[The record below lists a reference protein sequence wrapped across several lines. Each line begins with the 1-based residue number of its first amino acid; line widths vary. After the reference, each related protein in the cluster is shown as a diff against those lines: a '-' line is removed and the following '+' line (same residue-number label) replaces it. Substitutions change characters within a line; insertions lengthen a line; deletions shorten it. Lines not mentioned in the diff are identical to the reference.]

1 MKLLKAA
8 IAKAKTLIPH
18 QAEPPPAPLP
28 ESTAEFEPETTKQD
42 EAHPCEAYNYLKIRF
57 RDIGRMNAIIEAL
70 GRDFLTALPQGAY
83 QSRLGQI
90 VFLHRRM
97 HEDLTD
103 DRVQE
108 WLDAARAH
116 QHENPGKWD
125 EWDAANL
132 REMTQMY
139 LMNAHIDADLIE
151 RKAHL
156 SYEGRNHHRALKAS
170 GDWQQAKKFLAE
182 QIDLHRKIA
191 DARCEALGLESHY
204 EALMLEFMPGIT
216 VKEVETLFSAHETAL
231 NDLYPQIVEYQKA
244 EGEPKPIDAHYEP
257 EAQMWLNR
265 SILNV
270 LGFDFDRGS
279 LHETGHNPVEGGT
292 VDDTRLVIGKAEDI
306 NFLHSLKSALHE
318 GGHGLYIQGLPRQT
332 WRYQP
337 VAMDLGAAVHESQA
351 LLIEMIIGRMTE
363 FFEYLSPRLEGVF
376 QAMNNPALT
385 AENLR
390 MRKTRIKAGVD
401 RKKADEVTY
410 FYHINL
416 RFKLERDLI
425 EGTLKIDDLP
435 DAWEAGIR
443 SSLGVMPDNYLEG
456 CLQDVHWFVGKFGYF
471 PAYALGHMMAAQLL
485 HKIQKD
491 IPDLR
496 TQIGQGDF
504 NALRAWLN
512 DNIYAKGRLMDMQ
525 DMLTTATGKPL
536 RAEYLAKHLKRRYLG

>member
-1 MKLLKAA
+1 MKLLQKALL
-8 IAKAKTLIPH
+8 KLRTYSSSH
-18 QAEPPPAPLP
+18 DPAPDPLP
-28 ESTAEFEPETTKQD
+28 EATADFEPEISKQD
-42 EAHPCEAYNYLKIRF
+42 EEHPCAAYTNLKTRF

-90 VFLHRRM
+90 VFMHRRM

-103 DRVQE
+103 ERVQE
-108 WLDAARAH
+108 WLDEARAH
-116 QHENPGKWD
+116 EHEKPQEWD

-139 LMNAHIDADLIE
+139 LMFAHLDPDVME

-170 GDWQQAKKFLAE
+170 GDWGQAKRFLAE
-182 QIDLHRKIA
+182 QIELSRKIA

-204 EALMLEFMPGIT
+204 EALMLEFIPGIS
-216 VKEVETLFSAHETAL
+216 VREVEALFDTHAAAL
-231 NDLYPQIVEYQKA
+231 NDLYPQIA
-244 EGEPKPIDAHYEP
+244 ERQAQEGDPLPIDAHYEP

-265 SILNV
+265 SILEV
-270 LGFDFDRGS
+270 LGFDFHRGG
-279 LHETGHNPVEGGT
+279 LYETGHNPVEGGT
-292 VDDTRLVIGKAEDI
+292 VDDTRLVISNVDEV

-318 GGHGLYIQGLPRQT
+318 GGHGLYIQGLPRHT

-351 LLIEMIIGRMTE
+351 LLIEMIIGRMVE
-363 FFEYLSPRLEGVF
+363 FFDYLSPRLEGVF
-376 QAMNNPALT
+376 QGMNNPALS
-385 AENLR
+385 AANLR

-410 FYHINL
+410 FYHVNL

-435 DAWEAGIR
+435 EAWKAGIKDA
-443 SSLGVMPDNYLEG
+443 LGVMPDNYLDG

-471 PAYALGHMMAAQLL
+471 PAYALGHMMAAQLF
-485 HKIQKD
+485 HAMKKD
-491 IPDLR
+491 IPDLHAR
-496 TQIGQGDF
+496 IAVGDF
-504 NALRAWLN
+504 DALRLWLN
-512 DNIYAKGRLMDMQ
+512 EKIYAKGRLMSMQ
-525 DMLTTATGKPL
+525 DMLIDATGKKL
-536 RAEYLAKHLKRRYLG
+536 KAEYLAKHLKRRYLS